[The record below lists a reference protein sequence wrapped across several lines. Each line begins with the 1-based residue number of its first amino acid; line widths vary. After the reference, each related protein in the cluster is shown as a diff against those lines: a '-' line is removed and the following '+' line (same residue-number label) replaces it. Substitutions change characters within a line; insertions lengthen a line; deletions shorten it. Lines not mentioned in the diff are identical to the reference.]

1 MSGDEAPARGE
12 AGADRDPHADSDP
25 NGPRD
30 VVVVGGLSAA
40 VFTARQGLDTLVIDP
55 GESLLRRNAHLE
67 NFPGFPLGVNAR
79 QLLDLL
85 GEQAGDAGADRLDAR
100 ATRVSAVGS
109 GDADGPDPG
118 DDIRFVVEVD
128 RGDANDHGDA
138 NSRGDA
144 IRTRYVVAATKNEV
158 GYLAD
163 VDGIGIL
170 DRGKSYVD
178 TDERGR
184 TGVDGL
190 YAAGRLAEKPHQA
203 AVCAGHGAEVG
214 VTILEADDRGFYH
227 DWVAP
232 EGYFTDRGR
241 QVPPGCEEIGD
252 GERREREE
260 ESREAIRERFAAP
273 HPDPQETHPSLEE

>member
-1 MSGDEAPARGE
+1 MSGDETPAE
-12 AGADRDPHADSDP
+12 AEVHPEHERDS
-25 NGPRD
+25 RD
-30 VVVVGGLSAA
+30 VVVVGGGVAGLSAA
-40 VFTARQGLDTLVIDP
+40 VFTARQGLDTLVVDP

-85 GEQAGDAGADRLDAR
+85 AEQAENAGTDRLDGR
-100 ATRVSAVGS
+100 VTRVEQVDAGEDAGGS
-109 GDADGPDPG
+109 DPAADA
-118 DDIRFVVEVD
+118 RFVVEVD
-128 RGDANDHGDA
+128 AGEDAATHGDP
-138 NSRGDA
+138 
-144 IRTRYVVAATKNEV
+144 IRARHVVAATKNEV
-158 GYLAD
+158 DYLED
-163 VDGIGIL
+163 VEGVGIL

-214 VTILEADDRGFYH
+214 VTILEESDRGFYH

-232 EGYFTDRGR
+232 DGYFTDRGR
-241 QVPPGCEEIGD
+241 QLPPGCEEIGD
-252 GERREREE
+252 DERREREE
-260 ESREAIRERFAAP
+260 ASRELIRERFAAP
-273 HPDPQETHPSLEE
+273 HPDSQETHPSLEE